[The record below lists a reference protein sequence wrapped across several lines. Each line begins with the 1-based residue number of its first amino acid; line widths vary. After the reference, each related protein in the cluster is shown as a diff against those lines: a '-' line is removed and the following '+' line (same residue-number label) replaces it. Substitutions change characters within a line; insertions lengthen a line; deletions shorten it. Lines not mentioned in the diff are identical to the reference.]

1 MSSINYKNTI
11 IYRIVCGEKTIYGHT
26 TNLQKL
32 KNTVKNDCKNGI
44 KTKLSTFIMENG
56 GYDNCEWYM
65 LENYTDC
72 NNILDAKNRV
82 EHHKTLE
89 NAVMYK
95 MSKMSKMMSKMS
107 KKSDTDEKTLNTTA
121 KPEQKYECPSCK
133 KEFARK
139 FNMERH
145 MNTNCKKKNLNST
158 SITLPETSVVPH
170 TQNNTNNIQ
179 TQNIIQTQNNTNIQN
194 NIVIEIGKENISNLL
209 SIKQKKFIV
218 SKMHKS
224 IEYLVEH
231 IHCNPKYPQF
241 NNVQITS
248 LSKPYCKTYSEKH
261 KKYITSKTKDVIENM
276 VAHRADDIETFLIE
290 ISESGENVSHNI
302 ESAIKDMVE
311 KMENDASYK
320 RNKLDKIRYAI
331 YSYKMG
337 SVSSAS

>member
-1 MSSINYKNTI
+1 MPIINYSNTI
-11 IYRIVCGEKTIYGHT
+11 IYRIVCGEKNIYGHT
-26 TNLQKL
+26 TNLDKL
-32 KNTVKNDCKNGI
+32 KSTVKINCECGKQ
-44 KTKLSTFIMENG
+44 TKLTTFIMENG
-56 GYDNCEWYM
+56 GCDNCEWYM
-65 LENYTDC
+65 LEHYTDC

-107 KKSDTDEKTLNTTA
+107 KKSDTDEQSLNTTA

-133 KEFARK
+133 KDFARK

-145 MNTNCKKKNLNST
+145 MNSNCKKKNLNLA

-302 ESAIKDMVE
+302 ETAIKDMVE

-337 SVSSAS
+337 SGSTAS